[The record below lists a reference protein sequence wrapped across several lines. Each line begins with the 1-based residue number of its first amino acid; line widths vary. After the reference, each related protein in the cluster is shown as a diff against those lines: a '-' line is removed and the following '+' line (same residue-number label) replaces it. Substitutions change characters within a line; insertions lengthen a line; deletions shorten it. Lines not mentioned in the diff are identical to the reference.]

1 MKDFLYLFRG
11 SEDAHTIEKNAGPEA
26 WQQHMMKWKAW
37 MDKLIAKGKY
47 VGGKPLARNGNVIKG
62 SERNLTDG
70 PFVEGKD
77 VINGYLL
84 IKAKDLAEASEFAK
98 GCPILDIVGSVEVR
112 EINSTMM

>member
-11 SEDAHTIEKNAGPEA
+11 GEDAHAMEKNAGPEA
-26 WQQHMMKWKAW
+26 WQQHMMKWKSW
-37 MDKLIAKGKY
+37 MDGLVADGKY
-47 VGGKPLARNGNVIKG
+47 VDGQPLAMSGSVIKG

-84 IKAKDLAEASEFAK
+84 IKAKDLGEASELAK